1 MSELDFP
8 LINIHYI
15 FVGARKKNGRKKIK
29 AHNRSTA
36 LEAYLGD
43 VCKQKSRHKH
53 TATDTENIIK
63 SERNVRYRQKFKY
76 QLEFVTIFPG
86 M

>member
-1 MSELDFP
+1 MEE
-8 LINIHYI
+8 
-15 FVGARKKNGRKKIK
+15 KKNKRRTVGQ
-29 AHNRSTA
+29 TA
-36 LEAYLGD
+36 LKAYLGD

-53 TATDTENIIK
+53 TATDKENIEK
-63 SERNVRYRQKFKY
+63 VKRNVSYRQNFKY